1 MHRANEHVSC
11 AARQHAQCC
20 PLLTPVVW
28 NGCRYAFN
36 NNRADGPSCT
46 SSYKMLEVC
55 PSRPP
60 HRPHHTAPADS
71 CAHVRCQVGD
81 ALLSSCPCCWRS
93 FSPTKKAVLLVEHS
107 FSVTFYTA
115 VHGHAKDR
123 QEGPAGAQQLPLT
136 LTLTWPQAHSG
147 QVGQVC
153 DPLQL
158 WVAC

>member
-1 MHRANEHVSC
+1 MSMFHAPHANMRNVAHCSPLSSGMAAGMHSTTTVPMDHHVQAPTRCLRCVHSVPHTALTTLHRLIVARMC
-11 AARQHAQCC
+11 AARSATRFYHHVLAA
-20 PLLTPVVW
+20 
-28 NGCRYAFN
+28 GGAF
-36 NNRADGPSCT
+36 
-46 SSYKMLEVC
+46 
-55 PSRPP
+55 PP
-60 HRPHHTAPADS
+60 PR
-71 CAHVRCQVGD
+71 R
-81 ALLSSCPCCWRS
+81 PCCLWS
-93 FSPTKKAVLLVEHS
+93 SS

>member
-1 MHRANEHVSC
+1 MSMFHAPHANICHVAHCSPLMSGM
-11 AARQHAQCC
+11 AAGMQPTTTAPMGYQ
-20 PLLTPVVW
+20 V
-28 NGCRYAFN
+28 
-36 NNRADGPSCT
+36 SCT
-46 SSYKMLEVC
+46 SFYQMIPVC

-60 HRPHHTAPADS
+60 HRPHHFAPADA